1 MLCSIKPREI
11 SSAFL
16 IIFSLLCYPAAEAA
30 SVNPDEV
37 VLEENGIIITLGDV
51 AEYVSDR
58 VLPQAYKSAVSKP
71 GAVAQS
77 VGNLYIIRR
86 AAQLAKRQD
95 LVGSYRLA
103 FVARDAADREAVEK
117 YVDWQ
122 TKERLNSVDWE
133 ALAKEQYIRDAER
146 YAAEERVRVSHIL
159 VSRDGRSFNELTARV
174 AEVDERIR
182 KGEPF
187 DLIAAEMSDDTSVE
201 LNRGSLGFIKRGDT
215 VGPFEE
221 MAFSMSEEGSVSEPV
236 LTIFGVHFLRYEGRE
251 AGEVTAFES
260 VQERIIEQLQKKR
273 SQVTRDLILE
283 PYRGE
288 VQDQLFAIDEAR
300 LAEGMLELLDERIP

>member
-1 MLCSIKPREI
+1 MFWSSKPREV

-16 IIFSLLCYPAAEAA
+16 ITIVFLCSQATEAT
-30 SVNPDEV
+30 SVDPDEV
-37 VLEENGIIITLGDV
+37 LLEENGIIITLGDV

-58 VLPQAYKSAVSKP
+58 VLPQAFKSAVSKP

-77 VGNLYIIRR
+77 IGNLYIIRR
-86 AAQLAKRQD
+86 AAQLAERQG

-103 FVARDAADREAVEK
+103 FVARDAADREALEYYVE
-117 YVDWQ
+117 WQ
-122 TKERLNSVDWE
+122 TKERLDSVDWE

-159 VSRDGRSFNELTARV
+159 VSREGRSFNDLTARV

-187 DLIAAEMSDDTSVE
+187 DLIAAEMSDDPSVE

-221 MAFSMSEEGSVSEPV
+221 MAFSMSEEGLVSEPV
-236 LTIFGVHFLRYEGRE
+236 LTIFGVHFLRFEGRE
-251 AGEVTAFES
+251 ASDATAFES
-260 VQERIIEQLQKKR
+260 VRERIVKQLQKKR
-273 SQVTRDLILE
+273 SQVTRDLVLE

-288 VQDQLFAIDEAR
+288 VQDQLFAIDEDR
-300 LAEGMLELLDERIP
+300 LADGMLKLLDERIP